1 MRKCIRCGTT
11 MIENCGIKIKGAAY
25 GIVLTDDESKWW
37 RGRMEEPKVAL
48 CPECGEVSIYLEN
61 VEKIKKKA

>member
-11 MIENCGIKIKGAAY
+11 MIENCGKKIKGAAY

-37 RGRMEEPKVAL
+37 RGRMEEPKVAI

>member
-37 RGRMEEPKVAL
+37 RGRMEEPKVA
-48 CPECGEVSIYLEN
+48 IYLEN